1 MYRKLQFH
9 EEIVNRIKWMFNN
22 HIIFFGEIYN
32 WLMNLKWRFCKS
44 EIYTMVIYN
53 SNMKLK
59 YIKHPTIDD
68 IMNDVIEC
76 FKPEPFKL
84 IIEKGNYD

>member
-1 MYRKLQFH
+1 
-9 EEIVNRIKWMFNN
+9 
-22 HIIFFGEIYN
+22 
-32 WLMNLKWRFCKS
+32 
-44 EIYTMVIYN
+44 MVIYN